1 MVESDELHLSSRG
14 FSRGATE
21 FSTRSLCDDTP
32 RAQGP
37 SDSTRDFLEAAPTS
51 CVWVVVVTDY
61 MKVYHSLL
69 MLLLFRSG
77 I

>member
-1 MVESDELHLSSRG
+1 MVESDELHWSSRG
-14 FSRGATE
+14 FSRGATK

-37 SDSTRDFLEAAPTS
+37 SDSTRDFLEAAPPS

-77 I
+77 T